1 MNDCS
6 AFWNALAQFHDEIED
21 TNFDR
26 ASVRCLLP
34 EIDCPVLV
42 VGAGQGLIVEELRK
56 SGHECDG
63 LDLSSEMVRQA
74 KLRRG
79 ITLVEGDA
87 KAMPFPAASYATVIY
102 ATGVMDFTADEDDI
116 RVMLREGRRV
126 VKKSG
131 RVFVAF
137 YKASPVHE
145 EFLERVGLIRGAQL
159 AFRDSL
165 EIHLLNPAQMVDWMA
180 ARAGLGRFRATL
192 ALLRVG
198 MHSSRQERKNALTMR
213 RLIHKFPNPR
223 TLINAAP
230 ETAPYRNEREIR
242 NLFQRLGVPI
252 AQLRVLA
259 SCCVARIEP

>member
-1 MNDCS
+1 M
-6 AFWNALAQFHDEIED
+6 AQFHEEIED

-34 EIDCPVLV
+34 EIECPVLV

-63 LDLSSEMVRQA
+63 LDSSSEMVRQA

-102 ATGVMDFTADEDDI
+102 ATGVVDFTADEDDI
-116 RVMLREGRRV
+116 RAMLREGRRV
-126 VKKSG
+126 VKRSG
-131 RVFVAF
+131 KVFVAF
-137 YKASPVHE
+137 YKANPGQE
-145 EFLERVGLIRGAQL
+145 DFLERVGLLRGAQL

-165 EIHLLNPAQMVDWMA
+165 EIYLLNFAQMIDWVA
-180 ARAGLGRFRATL
+180 ARAGLGRFRAAL

-198 MHSSRQERKNALTMR
+198 MHSSRQERRNTLTMQR
-213 RLIHKFPNPR
+213 VMRKYPNPR

-242 NLFQRLGVPI
+242 NLFQRLDVPI
-252 AQLRVLA
+252 AQLRVLG
-259 SCCVARIEP
+259 SCCIARLEP